1 MIYSNLIVAAVLGLY
16 RASAQSQ
23 SCTPVESITCV
34 PAQSTPTLD
43 GNTDEWSSVEVTEA
57 PLTAALT
64 AVPYSHGNGN
74 VKIQCA
80 YDQDKVYF
88 VFQIP
93 GPYSFDTV
101 DNHLCASV
109 STMFKMG
116 EDATLYNMG
125 GCPLAAADCPA
136 DSSACDDYLVDIGG
150 HWELKTTEQG
160 VYYGTNTDTG
170 DDLIA
175 NKDDEYAVSPFCR
188 MDDDDG
194 MASNE
199 WEGAWVYVNGTS
211 PDEVGSYIFEM
222 SRSLSTSS
230 NESDAQLEVGKAT
243 DFGFSYWVSFVIQ
256 TLFISCAF
264 YHSVQIL
271 TSCDIPSSNFTQD
284 PTETETG
291 WTDAGHYVTGC
302 SVDWISLRFE
312 DEKPDELTPDTAD
325 GGESTGDAVSISGV
339 YALVASFLALV
350 VFV

>member
-64 AVPYSHGNGN
+64 SVPYSHGNGN

-136 DSSACDDYLVDIGG
+136 DSSACIDYLVDIGG
-150 HWELKTTEQG
+150 HWELKTNEQG

-194 MASNE
+194 MASFP
-199 WEGAWVYVNGTS
+199 WRT
-211 PDEVGSYIFEM
+211 
-222 SRSLSTSS
+222 
-230 NESDAQLEVGKAT
+230 
-243 DFGFSYWVSFVIQ
+243 
-256 TLFISCAF
+256 
-264 YHSVQIL
+264 
-271 TSCDIPSSNFTQD
+271 
-284 PTETETG
+284 
-291 WTDAGHYVTGC
+291 
-302 SVDWISLRFE
+302 
-312 DEKPDELTPDTAD
+312 
-325 GGESTGDAVSISGV
+325 
-339 YALVASFLALV
+339 
-350 VFV
+350 